1 MNFVMFVRVC
11 AIDWS
16 DALFFR
22 FWTNINYLY
31 KILEILEIEIGW
43 MLIFLQFH
51 VSFFRLSFE
60 NIFFLYSFFVSDMF

>member
-16 DALFFR
+16 DALFFS
-22 FWTNINYLY
+22 FWTSINYLY
-31 KILEILEIEIGW
+31 KILEIEIGW
-43 MLIFLQFH
+43 MFIFLQFH